1 MKKPGR
7 FKTWLIH
14 KLGGKLESEIFI
26 EPVKIY
32 ANVRKVIAQKSIT
45 KYDSAYQLY
54 ILLNKED
61 FEKCIKEE
69 LCNKLYEEQIKPTM
83 ELKKVDSYP
92 PEVITYQVEYY
103 IAENRGVHNE

>member
-1 MKKPGR
+1 MKNPGR

-14 KLGGKLESEIFI
+14 KLGGKLESEIFP
-26 EPVKIY
+26 EPIKMY
-32 ANVRKVIAQKSIT
+32 ANVRKVRAQKSIT

-69 LCNKLYEEQIKPTM
+69 LCNILYEEQIKPTM
-83 ELKKVDSYP
+83 ELKKVDSHT
-92 PEVITYQVEYY
+92 PEVITYQVEYN
-103 IAENRGVHNE
+103 IVENGGIR